1 MGIATLV
8 CEGGQPCIKVANI
21 DGVKIAG
28 LLLQAGKT
36 HTSTLLEW
44 GRAGTKY
51 EGKASNPGI
60 MSDLFA
66 RVGGPDYFT
75 VSARHIATI
84 NSGHVIIDNAQLQ
97 RGDNYVQRL
106 FKNNYNFVETCL

>member
-1 MGIATLV
+1 MLSFSLEFIISLNLLEAKEIIYQFSVFLLIIEKPNTVLLGMGIATLV
-8 CEGGQPCIKVANI
+8 CEGGQPCIKVANV

-28 LLLQAGKT
+28 LLLQAGRT
-36 HTSTLLEW
+36 QTSTLLEW

-66 RVGGPDYFT
+66 RVGGPD
-75 VSARHIATI
+75 
-84 NSGHVIIDNAQLQ
+84 
-97 RGDNYVQRL
+97 
-106 FKNNYNFVETCL
+106 